1 MPGQPH
7 RNTPIRRT
15 LPKYLPELYES
26 GNFAVLHR
34 HLITTPVDEQYTKPA
49 HCINF
54 GKSSNMSFEIVPRNS
69 LVPVSEQDAGSLLS
83 RLSLK
88 GKTAVITGAGAG
100 IGLSVAYGY
109 AEFGANLAL
118 WYYKNQ
124 QTPERA
130 QEIASKYGVKCIA
143 IQVDIRKHDQVEKA
157 MRESVEK
164 LNGRLD
170 IVVANAGIPWTRGEI
185 LAAED
190 PLGHYAAVMQT
201 NVDGVFYTSMEA
213 AKYWTRQKKEGTD
226 LAGKPLNFKLGSL
239 IATASMSG
247 SIVNIPQRQS
257 VYNSSKAA
265 VIHMIKSLAVEW
277 AGIAR
282 ANTVSPGYMLTEISN
297 FVPQETHDLWQTKTP
312 QGYVHLPCP
321 AMLTVLDARVSL
333 MNYRAHTCILLRML
347 RHIQRALI
355 WLLTEVT
362 VCHKFAKG
370 STFTCNDHKYYKFIT
385 VGPMS
390 IC

>member
-1 MPGQPH
+1 
-7 RNTPIRRT
+7 
-15 LPKYLPELYES
+15 
-26 GNFAVLHR
+26 
-34 HLITTPVDEQYTKPA
+34 
-49 HCINF
+49 
-54 GKSSNMSFEIVPRNS
+54 MSFDIVPRDS
-69 LVPVSEQDAGSLLS
+69 LVSISEPGTLLS

-100 IGLSVAYGY
+100 IGLSVAHGY
-109 AEFGANLAL
+109 AEFGANIAL
-118 WYYKNQ
+118 WYYKNE
-124 QTPERA
+124 QTPDRA
-130 QEIASKYGVKCIA
+130 KEIASRYGVECIA
-143 IQVDIRKHDQVEKA
+143 IRVDIRKHEEVKKA
-157 MRESVEK
+157 MEESVER

-170 IVVANAGIPWTRGEI
+170 VVVANAGIPWTRGEI

-226 LAGKPLNFKLGSL
+226 LSGKPINFKLGSL

-257 VYNSSKAA
+257 VYNTSKAA

-297 FVPQETHDLWQTKTP
+297 FVPQETHNLWQTKTP
-312 QGYVHLPCP
+312 QGYVPHPLCS
-321 AMLTVLDARVSL
+321 MLTFYRREGEPHELQGAYLYLASDAATYTTGADLVVDGGYCL
-333 MNYRAHTCILLRML
+333 
-347 RHIQRALI
+347 
-355 WLLTEVT
+355 
-362 VCHKFAKG
+362 
-370 STFTCNDHKYYKFIT
+370 
-385 VGPMS
+385 P
-390 IC
+390 